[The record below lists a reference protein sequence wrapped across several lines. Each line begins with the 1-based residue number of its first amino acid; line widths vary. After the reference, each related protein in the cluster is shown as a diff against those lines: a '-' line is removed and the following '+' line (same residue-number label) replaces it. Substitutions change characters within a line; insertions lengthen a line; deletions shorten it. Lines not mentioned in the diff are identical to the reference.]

1 MNELRI
7 HFMKLQNEE
16 NELKGQKKYM
26 KRMDGHTHGK
36 GLLGFCDYIDSVV
49 QFGEK

>member
-16 NELKGQKKYM
+16 NKLKGQKKYM
-26 KRMDGHTHGK
+26 KK
-36 GLLGFCDYIDSVV
+36 NGFPYTQKRLAGIL
-49 QFGEK
+49 